1 MASKPAIG
9 KKYAR
14 LRQEQDALL
23 AAANQSSA
31 SSSTSTRRLELLAA
45 AATANA
51 WQITRPTFLEESTRP
66 ELQSEEWLQMESI
79 LQQAMELQQKHLA
92 TVRERAVL
100 AEGDEYPAKDEEVNT
115 QTSLEHIKTTLEA
128 AKIAMVHAG
137 HRAMLPAVAAQVL
150 QFINTKDTFSF
161 RTVSPSVCRAC
172 QDGDFLLMPC
182 LDFVPEHRDD
192 MPLFFTKVALGSTKV
207 LWMNSVGTLQILETR
222 FSLPALETFLL
233 PKGMGVLFDALKVPT
248 LPCLRQLFVRAGL
261 DDESDFNW
269 PKAVHSSKGALPD
282 SLTLSGVKWIQEL
295 ISKTPQRL
303 SLIDM
308 EDLDSRLALPFMKV
322 VGQRTR
328 PRRLILRRC
337 VLPDVAIQYL
347 CTALEERNG
356 EAPFF
361 VHFDSCELSV
371 FSEEELGQALERFS
385 FCAFSIDGGK
395 VSETPIV
402 VSDWCQAEPQFAAGR
417 PGKVPNVNVSITG
430 DISPTDSE
438 SNGSE
443 EEEEDFHCEPVTAP
457 PRVNLEME
465 RSTVEVSTNPMTT
478 AEMLDHVLQR
488 LQQSYGESHWSQA
501 SAMDRMVAS
510 LGAATHQ
517 AASED
522 PEPTPTEG
530 AEKTSV

>member
-9 KKYAR
+9 KKYVR

-31 SSSTSTRRLELLAA
+31 ASSTSTRRLELLAA

-51 WQITRPTFLEESTRP
+51 WQVTRPTFLEKSTRP

-92 TVRERAVL
+92 TVRERAVV
-100 AEGDEYPAKDEEVNT
+100 AEGAENPKDEEVNT
-115 QTSLEHIKTTLEA
+115 QTSLEHIRTTLEA

-137 HRAMLPAVAAQVL
+137 HRAMLPAVAPQVL
-150 QFINTKDTFSF
+150 QFINTKDNFSF

-172 QDGDFLLMPC
+172 QDGAFLLMPC

-248 LPCLRQLFVRAGL
+248 LPCLKQLFVRAGL

-303 SLIDM
+303 SLIDI

-322 VGQRTR
+322 VGHRTR

-402 VSDWCQAEPQFAAGR
+402 VSDWCQAEPQFVAR

-438 SNGSE
+438 SNEE

-457 PRVNLEME
+457 PRVNLDME
-465 RSTVEVSTNPMTT
+465 RSVEVSSNPMTT

-488 LQQSYGESHWSQA
+488 LQQSYGESNWSQA

-510 LGAATHQ
+510 LGAASHQ

-522 PEPTPTEG
+522 PEPTPTG
-530 AEKTSV
+530 RR